1 MNSETKGGDH
11 AEGCRMRRWAEIF
24 LDDIGRFLE
33 EYGAWRGEEIV
44 ATLFAKPFELAARD
58 EGYRM
63 NALLRRS
70 RCL

>member
-1 MNSETKGGDH
+1 MGRD
-11 AEGCRMRRWAEIF
+11 F
-24 LDDIGRFLE
+24 LDDIGRLLE